1 MERTLGC
8 STTAGAWLIKGQY
21 DIYYPNNSS
30 SKGTTTYRSWCLARL
45 GSVCLGLRSSLLL
58 GGGSSGLLGGA
69 LCGRLLGLLL
79 GLLLSLLLGGGS
91 GGGLLGSCSL
101 GRGSL
106 LFAK

>member
-1 MERTLGC
+1 M
-8 STTAGAWLIKGQY
+8 IKGQY

-79 GLLLSLLLGGGS
+79 SLLLGGGG
-91 GGGLLGSCSL
+91 GGGLLRSSSL

-106 LFAK
+106 LFPGGQHKVSWHHTFQKNKR